1 MQQVKSQ
8 GRLQWVDYARGI
20 AILLVVY
27 RHTVIGA
34 RRSGFEISSLMFNI
48 QEVFL
53 NFRMPVF
60 FVLSGIFVAGS
71 LVKKSKTLV
80 LKDRAST
87 LLYTYLLWGVITIVL
102 QIIFSRFTNAHRDW
116 SDLISIATKPRE
128 IGHLWY
134 LLALFN
140 TCALF
145 LLLKRIKTPDIIHVI
160 LAAVMLILAKLPMLE
175 HFSVVSD
182 LFYFYFYFLLGTYVS
197 AIILDRERG
206 PEVLEPKKLYWLAPL
221 FIGAQV
227 FWFIFR
233 NEEDGYYFTIPFLI
247 VNLIACYFIYV
258 LSNLLS
264 RYKSNFWLAFLGRYS
279 LYIYILHV
287 YLASMAKT
295 VLLYLKPD
303 LNVWVLVI
311 TCTAV
316 GVIAPVFIY
325 NLLKGVGIDK
335 LFSLKAKRSVA

>member
-20 AILLVVY
+20 AIMLVVY
-27 RHTVIGA
+27 RHVVIGA
-34 RRSGFEISSLMFNI
+34 RRSGFEPGALMFNI

-71 LVKKSKTLV
+71 LVRKSKTLV

-87 LLYTYLLWGVITIVL
+87 LLYTYLLWGGITIAL
-102 QIIFSRFTNAHRDW
+102 QIIFSKYTNAHRTW
-116 SDLISIATKPRE
+116 YDLISIATKPRE

-140 TCALF
+140 TSVFF
-145 LLLKRIKTPDIIHVI
+145 LLMSRINIPHVLHWL
-160 LAAVMLILAKLPMLE
+160 LAAVMLILAKLPFLE
-175 HFSVVSD
+175 HISVVSD
-182 LFYFYFYFLLGTYVS
+182 LFYFYFYFLIGVTIS
-197 AIILDRERG
+197 PIILDKERG
-206 PEVLEPKKLYWLAPL
+206 AEMLNVKKLYWLAPL
-221 FIGAQV
+221 FLAAQT

-233 NEEDGYYFTIPFLI
+233 KEEHTYYFILPFLI
-247 VNLIACYFIYV
+247 VNLIACYFVYV
-258 LSNLLS
+258 LANLLS
-264 RYKSNFWLAFLGRYS
+264 RYRSNNWLSFMGRYS

-295 VLLYLKPD
+295 FLLYLKPD
-303 LNVWVLVI
+303 LNIWVLVL

-316 GVIAPVFIY
+316 GLIGPIIMY
-325 NLLKGVGIDK
+325 NLLKGAGIDR
-335 LFSLKAKRSVA
+335 LFSLKAKKSVA

>member
-20 AILLVVY
+20 AIMLVVY
-27 RHTVIGA
+27 RHVVIGA
-34 RRSGFEISSLMFNI
+34 KRSGFEISSLMFNI

-60 FVLSGIFVAGS
+60 FMLSGIFIAGS

-87 LLYTYLLWGVITIVL
+87 LLYTYLLWAGITMVL
-102 QIIFSRFTNAHRDW
+102 LVVFSRFTNAHKTW
-116 SDLISIATKPRE
+116 ADLIIIITKPRE
-128 IGHLWY
+128 TGHLWY

-140 TCALF
+140 TSALF
-145 LLLKRIKTPDIIHVI
+145 LLLNRIKTPAVLHLV
-160 LAAVMLILAKLPMLE
+160 LAVAMLVLARMPVLQ

-182 LFYFYFYFLLGTYVS
+182 LFYFYLYFLLGTYISPV
-197 AIILDRERG
+197 ILDRERG
-206 PEVLEPKKLYWLAPL
+206 PDMLKPKKLYWLAPL
-221 FIGAQV
+221 FIVAQIG
-227 FWFIFR
+227 WYL
-233 NEEDGYYFTIPFLI
+233 NKDEEANYYFTIPFFI
-247 VNLIACYFIYV
+247 INIIACYFVYV

-264 RYKSNFWLAFLGRYS
+264 RYRSNDWLAFLGRYS

-287 YLASMAKT
+287 YLATMAKT
-295 VLLYLKPD
+295 LMLYLIPD
-303 LNVWVLVI
+303 INTWVLVI

-316 GVIAPVFIY
+316 GLIGPIILY

-335 LFSLKAKRSVA
+335 LFSLKTKSVA